1 MMLFT
6 TKWLATVFTSFRGH
20 IEDTQI
26 KNVSTD
32 SRAQVDDALFVP
44 LVGENFDGHEYI
56 MQAVEHGAVAILWDK
71 SYSLPEELPTTLP
84 IYFVD
89 NTLSALQHLAKQYK
103 NNVNPKVIGI
113 TGSNGKTT
121 TKDMIASVLRTT
133 FNTHCTEG
141 NLNNH
146 IGVPLTIL
154 SMPSETEMLVLEM
167 GMNDFGEIKKLSLLA
182 EPDIAII
189 THIGESHIEFLGS
202 REGIATAKLEIL
214 AGLKENGL
222 LIIDGDEPLLQSIY
236 DRRNVITCG
245 FNQSNDVE
253 IQTVHIHQN
262 EMSFSL
268 FKRSIYK
275 ISMLGR
281 HHAKNAT
288 YAIILGEHL
297 GINETDIKT
306 GLRNINLTSMR
317 FELLTGKN
325 GVSIINDAYNASLTS
340 MKAAIEV
347 VKEMQGFEEKVLV
360 LGDIFELGTHAEQF
374 HKEVATVIEQP
385 ITTLYTY
392 GDHAENIAREVKQE
406 KSELICHHFTDRET
420 LIDELEPF
428 LKEKNLLLF
437 KASRGMQFEKL
448 VEQLM

>member
-1 MMLFT
+1 MLFT
-6 TKWLATVFTSFRGH
+6 TKWLATIFTSFQGD
-20 IEDTQI
+20 IEGTCI
-26 KNVSTD
+26 KHVSTD
-32 SRAQVDDALFVP
+32 SRAQVNDALFVP

-71 SYSLPEELPTTLP
+71 SYLLPKELPSTLP

-89 NTLSALQHLAKQYK
+89 DTLSALQQLAKQYK
-103 NNVNPKVIGI
+103 NKVNPHVIGI

-121 TKDMIASVLRTT
+121 TKDIINSVLRTT
-133 FNTHCTEG
+133 YKTHCTEG

-154 SMPSETEMLVLEM
+154 SMPKETEMLVLEM
-167 GMNDFGEIKKLSLLA
+167 GMNDFGEIKQLSLIA

-222 LIIDGDEPLLQSIY
+222 LIVDGDEPLLQSIY
-236 DRRNVITCG
+236 NRKNVITCG
-245 FNQSNDVE
+245 FNHNSDAKIQS
-253 IQTVHIHQN
+253 VHIDQN

-268 FKRSIYK
+268 FNRTTYK

-297 GINETDIKT
+297 GINTKDIKE

-325 GVSIINDAYNASLTS
+325 GATIINDAYNASLTS

-347 VKEMQGFEEKVLV
+347 VKEMNGFESKTLI
-360 LGDIFELGTHAEQF
+360 LGDIFELGTYAEQF
-374 HKEVATVIEQP
+374 HKDIATVIDKP
-385 ITTLYTY
+385 ITALYTY
-392 GDHAENIAREVKQE
+392 GENAEIIAKAVKQE
-406 KSELICHHFTDRET
+406 KPELVCNHFTDRET
-420 LIDELEPF
+420 LINEVQPH
-428 LKEKNLLLF
+428 LKESSLLLF

-448 VEQLM
+448 VEQLL